1 MACTFGSKKIVALFE
16 HAIWR
21 LLNFVHAM
29 NIDEIRNIICVVYA
43 HCMIKMKEP
52 PYGMYLW

>member
-21 LLNFVHAM
+21 LLYFVHAM
-29 NIDEIRNIICVVYA
+29 NIDEIRNILCVVYA
-43 HCMIKMKEP
+43 HSMNKMKEP
-52 PYGMYLW
+52 TYGMNLW